1 MHSPTLVIAVLV
13 LVAVVTGILFFA
25 WRSNRDIEGLREWF
39 LGYLAAL
46 VNICLF
52 LAKPP
57 VPPFMAVFALQA
69 LFMCTGLM
77 ALLGVHRYLQY
88 PQIHGRWIGWSV
100 ACGFLVILFSA
111 LHDVN
116 SVFSFG
122 VGSVATGI
130 YLLWSA
136 KMMWDKASE
145 QYPARKFFAIALFLH
160 GTFTCFRVLLFT
172 GGVVGP
178 MFAHVWWNNAQLIL
192 VEQLIMSPIL
202 GLGVLLLVNEKH
214 VSKLKF
220 LAEQDFLTGIFNRRA
235 FLGALQ
241 RACDQAQK
249 TKQPLSILVMDVD
262 HFKNINDTHG
272 HSAGDEVLKKITSLI
287 NGSLRHGDVLGR
299 VGGEEFAVFLPDTDA
314 NAALAIAQRIRARVC
329 SEPLML
335 DATPMACSV
344 SIGVS
349 VLKEGDSMDDAL
361 RYGDRAMYLAKTQG
375 RNRVEYV

>member
-1 MHSPTLVIAVLV
+1 MHSPTLVISVLV

-25 WRSNRDIEGLREWF
+25 WRSNQDIEGLREWF

-46 VNICLF
+46 VNISLF
-52 LAKPP
+52 LARPP
-57 VPPFMAVFALQA
+57 VPAFLSIFALQA

-77 ALLGVHRYLQY
+77 ALIGVYRYLQY
-88 PQIHGRWIGWSV
+88 PQMHGRWIGWSV
-100 ACGFLVILFSA
+100 VCSLLVILISA
-111 LHDVN
+111 LRDVN

-122 VGSVATGI
+122 VGSVVTGA
-130 YLLWSA
+130 YLLWAA
-136 KMMWDKASE
+136 KILWDMASE

-172 GGVVGP
+172 GGAIGP

-192 VEQLIMSPIL
+192 VEQLIMSPL
-202 GLGVLLLVNEKH
+202 VGLGILLLVNEKH
-214 VSKLKF
+214 VSKLKV

-241 RACDQAQK
+241 RACHQTQK
-249 TKQPLSILVMDVD
+249 AKQPLSILVMDVD

-272 HSAGDEVLKKITSLI
+272 HSVGDEVLKKITALI

-299 VGGEEFAVFLPDTDA
+299 VGGEEFAVFLPNTDA
-314 NAALAIAQRIRARVC
+314 NAALAIAQRIRAKVC

-335 DATPMACSV
+335 DSTPIVCSV

-349 VLKEGDSMDDAL
+349 VLKAGDSMDAAL
-361 RYGDRAMYLAKTQG
+361 RHGDRAMYLAKTHG